1 MTPKERVLSVFYK
14 KKPGRLPWT
23 AYGLLLPRG
32 QKERKVR
39 NVGCGLVMWA
49 PTYQRDRRKVKIE
62 QGDMW
67 DKDKRSRIIQRT
79 YNTPLGSVSEK
90 AELRLGLSPN
100 QTEWKREYMLKS
112 ASDYPIVRFIIEN
125 TSYYEDYDSFL
136 EIQNDL
142 GEDGVAITLI
152 ERSPI
157 AVMVVDLMGIERF
170 SIDLYEN
177 SHQVIELAE
186 LIRQKHSQV
195 WQIVANSPAQFVT
208 VGDNVTGDVVAPR
221 LFEQYNMPFYN
232 KLAELLHEKG
242 KFLGV
247 HMDGR
252 LDSLKHLIARTE
264 IDYIDSFTLPEGG
277 GTLSLEEAKNLWH
290 DKVIWANFPVSLS
303 CESEQVIK
311 EFMISLLKKVTA
323 EDRFILE
330 ISEDLSPNLWQKS
343 ATIIAETIE
352 EYGIY

>member
-1 MTPKERVLSVFYK
+1 MTSKERILSVFHK
-14 KKPGRLPWT
+14 KKFDRFPWT
-23 AYGLLLPRG
+23 TYGVLLPRG
-32 QKERKVR
+32 QKEREIR
-39 NVGCGLVMWA
+39 NMGCGLVMWA
-49 PTYQRDRRKVKIE
+49 PTYQRDQQKVVVE
-62 QGDMW
+62 QKNIW

-79 YNTPLGSVSEK
+79 YHTPLGSVSEK
-90 AELRLGLSPN
+90 AEIRLGLSPN
-100 QTEWKREYMLKS
+100 QSEWKREYILKS
-112 ASDYPIVRFIIEN
+112 VSDYPIVKFIIEN
-125 TSYYEDYDSFL
+125 TSYYRDYESFL

-142 GEDGVAITLI
+142 GEDGVTITSI

-157 AVMVVDLMGIERF
+157 AVMVVDLMGVEQF

-177 SHQVIELAE
+177 PHQVIELAE
-186 LIRQKHSQV
+186 LIRQKHSEV

-208 VGDNVTGDVVAPR
+208 IGDNVTGDIVTPR

-252 LDSLKHLIARTE
+252 LDSLKHLIVKTE

-277 GTLSLEEAKNLWH
+277 GTLSLEEAKNLWY

-303 CESEQVIK
+303 CEDEQVIK

-323 EDRFILE
+323 EDSFILE

-343 ATIIAETIE
+343 TTIIAEIIE
-352 EYGIY
+352 KYGIY